1 VPDLA
6 EHSLAEISVGH
17 RPATPDGA
25 PIVGR
30 LRPDLLVATGHYRHG
45 VLAAPLTA
53 TAIADLVDG
62 LPLPEVWQPF
72 GPGRFA

>member
-1 VPDLA
+1 V
-6 EHSLAEISVGH
+6 
-17 RPATPDGA
+17 
-25 PIVGR
+25 
-30 LRPDLLVATGHYRHG
+30 LVATGHYRHG

-62 LPLPEVWQPF
+62 KPLPAVWQPF